1 MNGNMEVRG
10 GKYSGDQQNLNVR
23 EEKQH
28 NLRDIQKSKT
38 RTVNTNS
45 GVRGACV
52 SKPTDITGNRSV
64 VCNLFVWP
72 RRHTLKHS
80 HVWLFLWRAFKV
92 NTDYGKESFRKFQE
106 LPK

>member
-64 VCNLFVWP
+64 VCTFLCGLEG
-72 RRHTLKHS
+72 TLS
-80 HVWLFLWRAFKV
+80 
-92 NTDYGKESFRKFQE
+92 NTHMFGYSCGGLSR
-106 LPK
+106 